1 MHFLPSTL
9 FQEKRHFYHKF
20 CGENDKTFSSKH
32 ELRLVNMIQCIQ
44 YYIYIV
50 MYPYLSGITMWD
62 ECFFLYRAGRPLF
75 VATPCIIRYS
85 QIFCS
90 LCQVTRL
97 FAKRHHTS
105 RPNPRVASIFSHL
118 QLNQPHFAPNATTS
132 RPFAISSM
140 AQKIDFVLCIIAI
153 RFNLD
158 YLAFAA

>member
-9 FQEKRHFYHKF
+9 CQEKRHFNHKF
-20 CGENDKTFSSKH
+20 CGESENTFSSKH

-44 YYIYIV
+44 YYTYIV

-97 FAKRHHTS
+97 FAKRQYVTPQSTCCINIQPFAVEPTS
-105 RPNPRVASIFSHL
+105 FCAKCNNIQAFCH
-118 QLNQPHFAPNATTS
+118 QLNGAKN
-132 RPFAISSM
+132 
-140 AQKIDFVLCIIAI
+140 
-153 RFNLD
+153 
-158 YLAFAA
+158 